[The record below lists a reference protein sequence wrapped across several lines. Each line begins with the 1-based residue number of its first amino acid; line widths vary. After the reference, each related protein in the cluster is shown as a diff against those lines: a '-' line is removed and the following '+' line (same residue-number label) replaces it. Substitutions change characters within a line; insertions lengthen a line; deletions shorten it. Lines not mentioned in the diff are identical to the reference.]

1 MRSFIT
7 LAVVVALACTAAPAL
22 AVPADYAT
30 PPTQAPAHVERAAPA
45 APTSDDGVATAVYA
59 LIAAGGLLAL
69 GGGGFLGA
77 RSVTA
82 RQVRPHAS

>member
-1 MRSFIT
+1 
-7 LAVVVALACTAAPAL
+7 
-22 AVPADYAT
+22 
-30 PPTQAPAHVERAAPA
+30 
-45 APTSDDGVATAVYA
+45 
-59 LIAAGGLLAL
+59 LLAL

>member
-7 LAVVVALACTAAPAL
+7 LAVVVVLACTAAPAL
-22 AVPADYAT
+22 AVPADYRAPDT
-30 PPTQAPAHVERAAPA
+30 ITRTTPAHVAPPA
-45 APTSDDGVATAVYA
+45 RGTDGGTATAVYA

-77 RSVTA
+77 RSVMA

>member
-7 LAVVVALACTAAPAL
+7 LAVVLVLACTAAPAL
-22 AVPADYAT
+22 AVPADSRAPDT
-30 PPTQAPAHVERAAPA
+30 TSRSAPAHVATPAPA
-45 APTSDDGVATAVYA
+45 SGGGTATAVYA
-59 LIAAGGLLAL
+59 LIAAGGFLAL

-77 RSVTA
+77 RSITA

>member
-7 LAVVVALACTAAPAL
+7 LAVVAALACTAAPAL
-22 AVPADYAT
+22 AVPADSGT
-30 PPTQAPAHVERAAPA
+30 PPTQTPANVERVAPA
-45 APTSDDGVATAVYA
+45 APTSDGGTATGVYA
-59 LIAAGGLLAL
+59 LIAAGGFLAL

-77 RSVTA
+77 RSITA

>member
-7 LAVVVALACTAAPAL
+7 LAVVVVLACTAAPAL
-22 AVPADYAT
+22 AVPADHET
-30 PPTQAPAHVERAAPA
+30 PPTHTSAHVERAAPA
-45 APTSDDGVATAVYA
+45 APTSDGGTATAVYA
-59 LIAAGGLLAL
+59 LIAAGGFLAL

-77 RSVTA
+77 RSVAA